1 MSEKRPDSWEYED
14 TLEALKHSYN
24 RAVEERDKKQITAW
38 KSELRGKFLQRLQK
52 EGKTRILEIGA
63 GVGHD
68 SLYFQEQGMNV
79 TSTDLSL
86 ENVHRCIEK
95 GLNAYEMDFKN
106 LDFPPSSFEAI
117 YAMNCLLHVPRADF
131 SEILASIHSLLIP
144 SGLFFLGQYGG
155 RNSEGEFPDDHYR
168 PQRFFSMLSDDKIL
182 QFAEALFQISH
193 FEVVELESETELH
206 FQCLFLRRAEA

>member
-1 MSEKRPDSWEYED
+1 MNEKKPDSWEYED
-14 TLEALKHSYN
+14 ILDALKDSYN

-38 KSELRGKFLQRLQK
+38 KTELRGKFLTLLQK
-52 EGKTRILEIGA
+52 EGKSRFLEIGA

-86 ENVHRCIEK
+86 GNVHRCIEK

-117 YAMNCLLHVPRADF
+117 YAMNCLLHVPHADF
-131 SEILASIHSLLIP
+131 SEILESIHSLLIP

-182 QFAEALFQISH
+182 QFAEAFFQISH
-193 FEVVELESETELH
+193 FEVVELESEIELH